1 MGNNK
6 INSITGLIFVLI
18 VLVTISSG
26 LTHSGVLVVSF
37 DENTLFG
44 VIGFILLFLPILIL
58 FIILIVNVLRS

>member
-1 MGNNK
+1 
-6 INSITGLIFVLI
+6 
-18 VLVTISSG
+18 
-26 LTHSGVLVVSF
+26 VSF